1 MKHWNKKCLESRE
14 INVTKNNIK
23 FSHHF
28 LFDSSLSVDSILGL
42 SLGAGDPQMN
52 EMNVAPVI
60 MEGMIRC
67 GWGTDSKWKYT
78 LENL

>member
-1 MKHWNKKCLESRE
+1 M
-14 INVTKNNIK
+14 TKNNIK

-67 GWGTDSKWKYT
+67 G
-78 LENL
+78 